1 MIDFPD
7 VLDFGNCPVKY
18 YTEKPVIIRNLGEK
32 TTKWSLELPAGF
44 STSQKEGVLEC
55 GRNEQIIVK
64 FYPTEAKLYKT
75 AGKLEYDK
83 LQAFVEI
90 VGSGQLSNVY
100 LSKTF
105 IPMEESYI
113 GLQTQQTLQIVNKS
127 NVKVDFEWRAFSSE
141 KEEKPKK
148 ELLRQQLN
156 EEEA

>member
-1 MIDFPD
+1 
-7 VLDFGNCPVKY
+7 
-18 YTEKPVIIRNLGEK
+18 
-32 TTKWSLELPAGF
+32 
-44 STSQKEGVLEC
+44 VLEC
-55 GRNEQIIVK
+55 GKNEQIIIK

-75 AGKLEYDK
+75 YAKLEYDK
-83 LQAFVEI
+83 LQAFVDI

-113 GLQTQQTLQIVNKS
+113 GLQTQQTLQIINKS
-127 NVKVDFEWRAFSSE
+127 NVKVDFEWRAFMAE

-156 EEEA
+156 EEEAEVMLLR